1 MLGATVLESSCPFVA
16 PHIIINSPP
25 PQNPWIP
32 WHNALND
39 PQDGRYL
46 IVPSSRVNY
55 INMDEDEGEEVE
67 SRSVIP
73 SATSLKFFD
82 DEEDIDDTQADED
95 YEDEDYEDEDYED
108 EDYEDDLE
116 VDHFESP
123 SPPPS
128 RPSSPGPETP
138 TNDAVTFLRGVFSV
152 RRHNFL
158 IDEDDENDRAMAL
171 AIAKN
176 AVERQYLHHD
186 SASLLH
192 VSLPLTEEDSPLD
205 VAVEE
210 FSPRPNLLQ
219 MPTTFM
225 DEDDGLP
232 PFDDW
237 YLGASHNVQTPTLV
251 PAAVA

>member
-46 IVPSSRVNY
+46 VVPSSRVNY
-55 INMDEDEGEEVE
+55 INMDEDEGEDVE
-67 SRSVIP
+67 SRSVIS
-73 SATSLKFFD
+73 SATSLKFFLASDD
-82 DEEDIDDTQADED
+82 DEEDIDDIQAD
-95 YEDEDYEDEDYED
+95 
-108 EDYEDDLE
+108 EDDLE
-116 VDHFESP
+116 VDHFESLNPPP
-123 SPPPS
+123 SPPD
-128 RPSSPGPETP
+128 PETP
-138 TNDAVTFLRGVFSV
+138 INDAVTFLRGVFSV

-158 IDEDDENDRAMAL
+158 IDEDDENDRAVAL

-176 AVERQYLHHD
+176 AAERQFLHHN
-186 SASLLH
+186 SAFLLH
-192 VSLPLTEEDSPLD
+192 TSLPLIEEDSPLD
-205 VAVEE
+205 VAVEGS
-210 FSPRPNLLQ
+210 SPRSNLMQ
-219 MPTTFM
+219 MPTAFM

-237 YLGASHNVQTPTLV
+237 YLRALHNMQTPTLV
-251 PAAVA
+251 PAIVA

>member
-82 DEEDIDDTQADED
+82 DEEDIDDTQA
-95 YEDEDYEDEDYED
+95 DEDYED